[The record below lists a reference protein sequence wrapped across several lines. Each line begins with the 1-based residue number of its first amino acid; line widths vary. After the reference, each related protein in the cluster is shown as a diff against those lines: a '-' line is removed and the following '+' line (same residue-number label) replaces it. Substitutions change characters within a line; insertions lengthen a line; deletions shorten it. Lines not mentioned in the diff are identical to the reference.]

1 MAFPKSAFVVVRR
14 LASGPGPP
22 WPSTFTWSFA
32 SALGLGCLRGPRMAA
47 KRTGVARGSAL

>member
-22 WPSTFTWSFA
+22 WPFTFTWSFA
-32 SALGLGCLRGPRMAA
+32 PTVDLGCLRGPRMAA